1 MAFLKPTRSLA
12 NDGSAAR
19 HATLISGSSLL
30 LAFVIRLSA
39 PIRALMAKSLAHCRS
54 RDCNCTLLLRVGV
67 SLALSLGVVTPSP
80 AQAPVPR
87 DLTEFSLED
96 LMNVQVTSVSKKEQ
110 KLSKTGAAIFVINQE
125 DIRRSGALHIPGLL
139 RMVPG
144 LDVARIDSNK
154 WVVSIRGFNSR
165 FSNKVLVLIDGRS
178 VYSPNFSGVFWEQ
191 EDVPL
196 EDIDRIEV
204 IRGPGGTVWGANAV
218 NGVINIITKSAKAT
232 QGGLITAGT
241 GSEESAQGLVQYGGK
256 IGAKRA
262 YRAFGRYFNVDSADS
277 PNGGHAADG
286 WSLSHGG
293 FRSDWD
299 LSPRDQ
305 LTVQGDFLHVRAGET
320 LTSVITSALPFAG
333 TFNSRA
339 SVDAGNALGR
349 WNHTLLNGSDT
360 SLQVYYSGHHRS
372 EIGLDDSLRT
382 ADIDFQHHLH
392 AGSRNDIVWGVAYR
406 FTDSVI
412 LPGYAVRFVPAHR
425 ADSLY
430 SAFLQD
436 EIKLSNSLSL
446 TVGSKFE
453 HNSYTGFENEPSAQL
468 VWTPTDK
475 HTVWASAAK
484 AIREPSQSDVSLQ
497 VDAAVVPLDQGRF
510 GLVTLSGNPNAK
522 AEQLRDFEAG
532 YRAQVNQRLSLDFT
546 GFLSFYKHLETAEPQ
561 APFFALFPG
570 PPHLVFPSIFDY
582 QAHARD
588 YGAEFFANWNVTD
601 HWRLSPGLT
610 LLNMSVVRDPGSQDS
625 TVEQTPGYSPR
636 RQFQV
641 RSMLDLTH
649 SLEWDQTIGYV
660 SALPAGNI
668 PAYVRLDTRFGWR
681 LGESLEIS
689 IVGQNL
695 LRPRHAEFPDTL
707 GFDHTLIERSVF
719 GKIIW
724 HF

>member
-1 MAFLKPTRSLA
+1 MSKSLGSCRVILAFTCA
-12 NDGSAAR
+12 ISAA
-19 HATLISGSSLL
+19 T
-30 LAFVIRLSA
+30 SA
-39 PIRALMAKSLAHCRS
+39 Q
-54 RDCNCTLLLRVGV
+54 T
-67 SLALSLGVVTPSP
+67 
-80 AQAPVPR
+80 APPR

-96 LMNVQVTSVSKKEQ
+96 LMNVKVTSVSKKEQ
-110 KLSKTGAAIFVINQE
+110 KLSKTGAAIFVITQE
-125 DIRRSGALHIPGLL
+125 DIRRSGALHIPELL

-144 LDVARIDSNK
+144 VDVARLDSNK
-154 WVVSIRGFNSR
+154 WLVSIRGFNSR

-178 VYSPNFSGVFWEQ
+178 VYSPSFSGVFWEQ

-218 NGVINIITKSAKAT
+218 NGVINIITKSAKET
-232 QGGLITAGT
+232 QGGLITAGA
-241 GSEESAQGLVQYGGK
+241 GSAESAQGMAQYGGK
-256 IGAKRA
+256 IGEKGS
-262 YRAFGRYFNVDSADS
+262 YRAFGRYFDINNADS
-277 PNGGHAADG
+277 PNGGPAADG
-286 WSLSHGG
+286 WSLAHGG

-299 LSPRDQ
+299 LSPRDT
-305 LTVQGDFLHVRAGET
+305 LTVQGDFLHTQGGET
-320 LTSVITSALPFAG
+320 ITSVITNALPFDG
-333 TFNSRA
+333 MFNSRI
-339 SVDAGNALGR
+339 SVDAGNVLGR

-382 ADIDFQHHLH
+382 ADFDFQHHLH
-392 AGSRNDIVWGVAYR
+392 AGSRNDIVWGVGYR
-406 FTDSVI
+406 FTDNVI
-412 LPGYAVRFVPAHR
+412 LPGFAVSWVPARR

-430 SAFLQD
+430 SAFIQD

-468 VWTPTDK
+468 VWTPTDR

-497 VDAAVVPLDQGRF
+497 VALTAVPLDQGRF
-510 GLVTLSGNPNAK
+510 GLVTLFGNPDAQV
-522 AEQLRDFEAG
+522 EELRDFEAG
-532 YRAQVNQRLSLDFT
+532 YRAQVNKRLSLDFT
-546 GFLSFYKHLETAEPQ
+546 GFLSFYKHLQTSEPQ
-561 APFFALFPG
+561 APFFAMLPG
-570 PPHLVFPSIFDY
+570 PPHLVFPLIYAYD
-582 QAHARD
+582 AHARD

-610 LLNMSVVRDPGSQDS
+610 LLNMSVVRDPSSQDS

-649 SLEWDQTIGYV
+649 SLQWDQTIGYV
-660 SALPAGNI
+660 GPLPAGNI

-681 LGESLEIS
+681 LGESLEFS
-689 IVGQNL
+689 IVAQNL
-695 LRPRHAEFPDTL
+695 LSPRHAEFPDTL
-707 GFDHTLIERSVF
+707 GFDHTLIDRSVF